1 MTLRVS
7 VIRKNK
13 SKGIKTW
20 YARIADPEQGI
31 EVYRSLGTT
40 LKGEAQFLAAKALE
54 DFRHKEI
61 DITLERA
68 FAEVVKDRELR
79 GYDSKTMYM
88 YNQAFNMLFELRDKL
103 VADIKPE
110 ELSGIFAEKCEKLGA
125 SSYNCRHQ
133 YCTSIFSFC
142 VEREWISRNPM
153 KKVPKKKTV
162 RNTFPF
168 FWTVDQV
175 NAILDHASTPELRI
189 TWALM
194 AFAGLRKDEAANL
207 SDGDIHD
214 GYIHLVGKGDKM
226 AKVPVS
232 SRLHAEL
239 ERYGKPL
246 PHIHSLSS
254 SVKVAARNAGIE
266 FQGEATNHRFRHSFA
281 SNLIRA
287 GADIKSV
294 QLLMRHENVE
304 ITLNTYSHLLGAD
317 LEKAVDK
324 IG

>member
-40 LKGEAQFLAAKALE
+40 LKGEALTLAAEALE
-54 DFRHKEI
+54 DFKHKEI

-68 FAEVVKDRELR
+68 FAEVVKDRQLR

-88 YNQAFNMLFELRDKL
+88 YNQAFNMLFDIRDKL
-103 VADIKPE
+103 VTDIRPE
-110 ELSGIFAEKCEKLGA
+110 ELSGIFAEKCENLGA

-133 YCTSIFSFC
+133 YCTAIFSYC
-142 VEREWISRNPM
+142 VEREWIAHNPM
-153 KKVPKKKTV
+153 NKVPKKNDVK
-162 RNTFPF
+162 NKFPF
-168 FWTVDQV
+168 FWTVEQV
-175 NAILDHASTPELRI
+175 NAILDNAQTPEHRV

-194 AFAGLRKDEAANL
+194 AFAGLRKAEAANL
-207 SDGDIHD
+207 KDSDIYD
-214 GYIHLVGKGDKM
+214 GYIHLIGKGNKM
-226 AKVPVS
+226 AKIPLS
-232 SRLHAEL
+232 SRLKKEI
-239 ERYGKPL
+239 EMYGKPL
-246 PHIHSLSS
+246 PMFESLSAH
-254 SVKVAARNAGIE
+254 VKTAAKAAKIE